1 MEDRLDFSGR
11 TQLYFQLY
19 DILYRDI
26 KTGKYKPGELLP
38 TESELIDKYRISR
51 VTVRKAMD
59 MLTNEGLIIKRR
71 GYGTYVQN
79 PKLEQTLNQV
89 LHFSNE
95 MEKRGYRSSTTMLA
109 NEAVLANKT
118 IAEALR
124 INEGDKLIHVNR
136 LRCANDVPHCL
147 ESAYLIHHACPAVLG
162 QDFSKDSLRLF
173 LNERCGIVWKHA
185 HQKIFAIVANA
196 QLAGYLD
203 IKKGDPLIYIERVS
217 FDQHNRPGE
226 YLQAYYRGDSYYLS
240 ADLDVQTIKD

>member
-1 MEDRLDFSGR
+1 MEEVLDFSGR

-19 DILYRDI
+19 DILNRDI

-38 TESELIDKYRISR
+38 TESDLIHKYGISR

-59 MLTNEGLIIKRR
+59 MLTNEGLIVKRR

-79 PKLEQTLNQV
+79 PKLEQTLSQV

-95 MEKRGYRSSTTMLA
+95 MEKRGYRSTTTMLA

-118 IAEALR
+118 IAEALHL
-124 INEGDKLIHVNR
+124 NEGDKLIHVNR
-136 LRCANDVPHCL
+136 LRCANDIPHCV
-147 ESAYLIHHACPAVLG
+147 ESAYLIHDFCPAVLG
-162 QDFSKDSLRLF
+162 QDFSKASLRLF
-173 LNERCGIVWKHA
+173 LNEQCGIAWSHA
-185 HQKIFAIVANA
+185 HQKIFAIIANA

-217 FDQHNRPGE
+217 YDQHNRAGE

-240 ADLDVQTIKD
+240 ADLDVQNLKA